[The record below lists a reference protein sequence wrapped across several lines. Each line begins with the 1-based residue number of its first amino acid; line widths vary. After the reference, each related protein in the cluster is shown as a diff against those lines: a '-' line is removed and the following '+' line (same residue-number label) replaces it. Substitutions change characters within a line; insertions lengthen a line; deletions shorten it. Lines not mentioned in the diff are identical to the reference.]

1 MRKYLT
7 FLDGDSF
14 MEEWGYGED
23 NCGKETHIT
32 AMGKISEHSG
42 EIIAEN
48 TAQLCD
54 IVGRYTVL
62 INGKEYDTVR
72 LLSLDSYY
80 GEYVCC
86 EQYIHSDGHTIL
98 WRRFN
103 RDDWAFDRYQKKW
116 SELLPQNDRLVINGS
131 TYVHWYDCITDYIF

>member
-32 AMGKISEHSG
+32 AMGKLSEHNG

-48 TAQLCD
+48 IEQLCD

-116 SELLPQNDRLVINGS
+116 SELLPQNNRLVINGS

>member
-1 MRKYLT
+1 
-7 FLDGDSF
+7 
-14 MEEWGYGED
+14 
-23 NCGKETHIT
+23 
-32 AMGKISEHSG
+32 MGKISEHSG

-48 TAQLCD
+48 IEQLCD

-103 RDDWAFDRYQKKW
+103 RDDWAFDRYQKKMERA
-116 SELLPQNDRLVINGS
+116 SLRKTIVLSSMVRLTFIGMIAS
-131 TYVHWYDCITDYIF
+131 QIIFSDSLYKNIRPHRHFL